1 MSKWENTKSARYL
14 TEIFFKTIF
23 IFLFAKLPVPVLR
36 RHPFR
41 GEGDPARAWIELP
54 LAERGLRVL
63 PRAEAVK
70 VAAANPRLHGGAA
83 GGRARGPGGDKKV
96 PLSFNT
102 INNFLLRYRCD
113 KSHHKA
119 IHSTRDDQ
127 KNCTQERCKTY
138 QSVWSDVLN
147 QKSILA
153 RDPSRPK
160 WLQQEPLQL
169 IMIFRKF
176 PQFTRAV
183 LFLPVTSYAI
193 SPSVRWSRIRAG
205 PHPGGHLQQTLADGP
220 NAPRSPVAVN

>member
-1 MSKWENTKSARYL
+1 MTK
-14 TEIFFKTIF
+14 
-23 IFLFAKLPVPVLR
+23 
-36 RHPFR
+36 
-41 GEGDPARAWIELP
+41 
-54 LAERGLRVL
+54 
-63 PRAEAVK
+63 
-70 VAAANPRLHGGAA
+70 
-83 GGRARGPGGDKKV
+83 
-96 PLSFNT
+96 
-102 INNFLLRYRCD
+102 
-113 KSHHKA
+113 
-119 IHSTRDDQ
+119 
-127 KNCTQERCKTY
+127 KNYTQERCKTY

-220 NAPRSPVAVN
+220 NAPRSPVAVNWSLDCKKSEKYRFVRFHFPTWHWTLVLVANLLLLWSVYGHILLALSGSCQPFIRVYTVSVASLCAASTGYRAGGPLGPWCPS